1 VIIQIDG
8 LPAPILRWGVA
19 AGTFPTLSR
28 WVRSGGHDVADW
40 VALMP
45 CTTPASQAG
54 LLHGRIDKVPAFRW
68 YEKGTDGEPGRLLV
82 ANRPG
87 DAAVI
92 QERLTDGRGLLCGGG
107 VSIGNIFTG
116 DATTSYLTISSVGL
130 KGGMRTADQGLTKF
144 VASPFGLTRAIVL
157 TVGEMVKE
165 IYQARRQ
172 RRLNIEPRIH
182 RGGSYVLLRGLSNVL
197 LRDLATSLIA
207 SQMLHGKPVVFC
219 DYTDYDEIAHHAG
232 PSRPESLRALEGI
245 DEVLATLER
254 VAEHCG
260 RRYHFVVVS
269 DHGQSQGATFLQR
282 YGETLEQLT
291 TRLMHPGDTK
301 PSAADIVNATGREE
315 AEASFGTFV
324 GALSTEHPSAGKWIK
339 TPGSDKSPTPAPDAG
354 TPELV
359 VIASGNLGM
368 IYFAREPGR
377 LTAEEIERLYPH
389 LLEQLVAHPGI
400 GFVVVRTANQGSVVL
415 GAHGRYFLD
424 TDTVEGSDPL
434 APFGPLAREH
444 VRHHDRLDG
453 VGDLV
458 VNSLVENT
466 TGEVA
471 AFEELVGCHG
481 GLGGWQTEAV
491 LVHPAAWPLAD
502 QPLHGADAVYRQLA
516 TWLEEFGDR
525 PPAETALGQQSARNE
540 IPTPAAG
547 GESDRRPA
555 DIQ

>member
-1 VIIQIDG
+1 
-8 LPAPILRWGVA
+8 
-19 AGTFPTLSR
+19 
-28 WVRSGGHDVADW
+28 
-40 VALMP
+40 M
-45 CTTPASQAG
+45 
-54 LLHGRIDKVPAFRW
+54 
-68 YEKGTDGEPGRLLV
+68 
-82 ANRPG
+82 
-87 DAAVI
+87 
-92 QERLTDGRGLLCGGG
+92 
-107 VSIGNIFTG
+107 
-116 DATTSYLTISSVGL
+116 
-130 KGGMRTADQGLTKF
+130 
-144 VASPFGLTRAIVL
+144 
-157 TVGEMVKE
+157 
-165 IYQARRQ
+165 
-172 RRLNIEPRIH
+172 
-182 RGGSYVLLRGLSNVL
+182 LRGISNVL

-207 SQMLHGKPVVFC
+207 SQMLAGKPVVFC

-232 PSRPESLRALEGI
+232 PTRPESLRALEGI

-291 TRLMHPGDTK
+291 SQLMHPGDTK

-324 GALSTEHPSAGKWIK
+324 GALSTEHPSAGKWVK
-339 TPGSDKSPTPAPDAG
+339 TPHSDKSPTPSPDAG

-377 LTAEEIERLYPH
+377 LTVEEIERLYPQ
-389 LLEQLVAHPGI
+389 LIEQLVAHPGI

-444 VRHHDRLDG
+444 VRHHDRLEG

-481 GLGGWQTEAV
+481 GLGGWQTDAV
-491 LVHPAAWPLAD
+491 LVHPATWPVAD

-525 PPAETALGQQSARNE
+525 PSAESAPAHASTQDQ

-547 GESDRRPA
+547 GEPARRPA

>member
-1 VIIQIDG
+1 
-8 LPAPILRWGVA
+8 
-19 AGTFPTLSR
+19 
-28 WVRSGGHDVADW
+28 
-40 VALMP
+40 
-45 CTTPASQAG
+45 
-54 LLHGRIDKVPAFRW
+54 
-68 YEKGTDGEPGRLLV
+68 
-82 ANRPG
+82 
-87 DAAVI
+87 
-92 QERLTDGRGLLCGGG
+92 
-107 VSIGNIFTG
+107 
-116 DATTSYLTISSVGL
+116 
-130 KGGMRTADQGLTKF
+130 MRTADKGLTRF

-182 RGGSYVLLRGLSNVL
+182 RGGSYVLLRGISNVL

-207 SQMLHGKPVVFC
+207 SQMLQGAPVVFC

-254 VAEHCG
+254 VAEHCS
-260 RRYHFVVVS
+260 RTYQFVVVS

-291 TRLMHPGDTK
+291 TRLMHPSGTK
-301 PSAADIVNATGREE
+301 PAADDVVTATGRDE

-324 GALSTEHPSAGKWIK
+324 GALSTEHPSARKWVK
-339 TPGSDKSPTPAPDAG
+339 TPRSDAPPTPLPDAG
-354 TPELV
+354 VPELV

-368 IYFAREPGR
+368 IYFARQPGR
-377 LTAEEIERLYPH
+377 LTAEEIEQLYPH

-400 GFVVVRTANQGSVVL
+400 GFVVVRTADQGSVVL

-434 APFGPLAREH
+434 AAYGPMAREH
-444 VRHHDRLDG
+444 IRHHDRLDG

-458 VNSLVENT
+458 VNSLIDSKT
-466 TGEVA
+466 DEVA

-491 LVHPAAWPLAD
+491 LVHPAAWPLGN
-502 QPLHGADAVYRQLA
+502 QPLKGADAVYRQLA
-516 TWLEEFGDR
+516 AWLEEFGDR
-525 PPAETALGQQSARNE
+525 PRAEALPAEQSARSG
-540 IPTPAAG
+540 IPTPSVGGAAT
-547 GESDRRPA
+547 RRPA